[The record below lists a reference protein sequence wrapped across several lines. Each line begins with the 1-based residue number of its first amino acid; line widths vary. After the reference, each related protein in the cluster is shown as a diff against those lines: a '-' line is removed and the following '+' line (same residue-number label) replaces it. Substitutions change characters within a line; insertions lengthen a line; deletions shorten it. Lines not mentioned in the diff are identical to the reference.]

1 MVGGDAADF
10 EAAKPVLNTFGST
23 IAHVGPSG
31 AGQVVKA
38 ANQLLVA
45 GTLGLVAE
53 ALVFLDAQDVDAEAA
68 IKVLSGGLASGRI
81 LELKA
86 ANMAARPYGAGI
98 PVDLHHK
105 DLGIVTAAAR
115 DAGVAIPLGATAA
128 QRTGASRAQGT
139 VAWTTARCTS
149 SSRRCLAGGRRE
161 RQPCRRAGPAP
172 QPQRR
177 PGTPARVKPSGTT
190 PTCQG
195 SARFPREMEERND

>member
-10 EAAKPVLNTFGST
+10 EAAKPVLNAFGST

-45 GTLGLVAE
+45 GTLGLVA
-53 ALVFLDAQDVDAEAA
+53 
-68 IKVLSGGLASGRI
+68 
-81 LELKA
+81 
-86 ANMAARPYGAGI
+86 
-98 PVDLHHK
+98 
-105 DLGIVTAAAR
+105 AAAR

-128 QRTGASRAQGT
+128 QRMGASRAQGT

-149 SSRRCLAGGRRE
+149 SSRRCLAVGRRE